1 QCFIEWMVVN
11 INLES
16 DGDWAA
22 ELVDLQRLLS
32 RRKLSWMDWWGD
44 DQKRK
49 EMAKL
54 AQQWGDKLLQQYAL
68 SA

>member
-1 QCFIEWMVVN
+1 MVN

-16 DGDWAA
+16 DSDWAA

-32 RRKLSWMDWWGD
+32 RWKLRRMDWWGD
-44 DQKRK
+44 EQKRK